1 MKDNNKEYESKSIE
15 DNRWMANHISE
26 ILQGY
31 QNGLNSNKEIFE
43 RISKDLLFKKE
54 KMGDTILSFF
64 ITGITLIIGL
74 SSLDPLKEVL
84 SHNEWI
90 RNNEWLIHNYGWI

>member
-74 SSLDPLKEVL
+74 SSLDQLKEVL